1 MLVFFVFVDV
11 VLLLLFCLCF
21 WFVCMFR
28 GGRGIACYTGL
39 NLCKLGKLACFFVFL
54 IFFFQ
59 NYHFQTFWD
68 ADKAQHIVGPK
79 LGLSWQ
85 QI

>member
-21 WFVCMFR
+21 WFVCIFG

-54 IFFFQ
+54 IFFFS
-59 NYHFQTFWD
+59 
-68 ADKAQHIVGPK
+68 K
-79 LGLSWQ
+79 LPFSKILGCR
-85 QI
+85 